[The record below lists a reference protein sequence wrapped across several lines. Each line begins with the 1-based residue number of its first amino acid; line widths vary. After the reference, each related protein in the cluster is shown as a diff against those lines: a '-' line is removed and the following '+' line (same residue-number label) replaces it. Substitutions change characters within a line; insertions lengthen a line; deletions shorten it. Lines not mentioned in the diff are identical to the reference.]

1 MKFFATAALAATSQA
16 VSLTANAEW
25 QRPTHFQTVEHNDV
39 VVGYNEDR
47 VIREYEVPTTKYETT
62 EETHYKTETKTK
74 NIPKTVYRTTEETKY
89 REVPEVVYDT
99 VYEDAVKLTPR
110 TYNEANPY
118 TVYDTVTDTKYRDVT
133 QTKYRTENQTKTRKV
148 PRTVT
153 ETVYDT
159 KYRQVPVV
167 TEETAY

>member
-1 MKFFATAALAATSQA
+1 MKFFATAVLAATSQA
-16 VSLTANAEW
+16 VNLNAEW
-25 QRPTHFQTVEHNDV
+25 QRPTHFQTVKHNDV

-74 NIPKTVYRTTEETKY
+74 KVPKTVYRTTEETKY

-99 VYEDAVKLTPR
+99 VYEDATKLIPR
-110 TYNEANPY
+110 TYTESVP
-118 TVYDTVTDTKYRDVT
+118 TTHYDTVTDTKYRDVT
-133 QTKYRTENQTKTRKV
+133 KTLYRTENQTKTRKV